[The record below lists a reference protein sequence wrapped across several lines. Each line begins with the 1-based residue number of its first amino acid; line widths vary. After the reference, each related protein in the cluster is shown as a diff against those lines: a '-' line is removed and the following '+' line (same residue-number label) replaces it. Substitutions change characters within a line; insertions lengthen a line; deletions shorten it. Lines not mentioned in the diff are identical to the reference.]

1 MTVTHPIDTVT
12 ERPGHARSR
21 SCHYCASGR
30 RPFSTKGGRIGL
42 GHRSI
47 KAGDM
52 VCIFK
57 TAPVPLVL
65 RPPSLA
71 GESEHGAY
79 TLVGEAYVHGIM
91 NGEAFFMAAQE
102 NILEQ
107 CFTIA

>member
-1 MTVTHPIDTVT
+1 
-12 ERPGHARSR
+12 
-21 SCHYCASGR
+21 
-30 RPFSTKGGRIGL
+30 
-42 GHRSI
+42 
-47 KAGDM
+47 M

-107 CFTIA
+107 CFTIAWELAIELMTSTKAFQKRATRNRFMDEKRRWEFDPFS